1 MLTFSCNNGSPTK
14 GSGSDSLAALPNDS
28 IAVQKAVQDS
38 LNLVVAKLKA
48 DLAKADSANTVLKK
62 QTIPKPALIDLN
74 GPRQKWMDDIDWL
87 SQHPEQPAQARCL
100 FYVVGGGGAP
110 KLRGNASAVECLR
123 NSIQAYRTNN
133 VNLALNWLCAGQCH
147 NDDAQKNIRQGGVM
161 ACQYAYQKYGDRFP

>member
-1 MLTFSCNNGSPTK
+1 MLTLSCNNGTK
-14 GSGSDSLAALPNDS
+14 DKIAASDSPVSTNIDTA
-28 IAVQKAVQDS
+28 AVQKAVKDS
-38 LNLVVAKLKA
+38 LNIVVAKLKS
-48 DLAKADSANTVLKK
+48 DLAKADSANIALKN
-62 QTIPKPALIDLN
+62 QTIPKPAPIDLG
-74 GPRQKWMDDIDWL
+74 GPRQKWMNDIDWL

-147 NDDAQKNIRQGGVM
+147 NDDAQNNIRQGGVM